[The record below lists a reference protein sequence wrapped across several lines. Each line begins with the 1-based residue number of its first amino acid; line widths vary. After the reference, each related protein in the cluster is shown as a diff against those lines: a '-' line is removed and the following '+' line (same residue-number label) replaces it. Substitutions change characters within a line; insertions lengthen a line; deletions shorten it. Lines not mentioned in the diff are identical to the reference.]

1 MTPQSVQDA
10 VEPRV
15 EGVFHSPI
23 ARIRRVV
30 PFLGPAFVASVAYM
44 DPGNF
49 ATNIQ
54 AGADYGYML
63 LWVLL
68 LSNMMALLIQSLSA
82 KLGIASGMTLPQAIR
97 MHTTRRMRIGLWLA
111 AEAAAMATDLA
122 EFLGAAVGMQILFG
136 LGLLPSALITAAISF
151 GILAFEQRG
160 HSRFEALIFVF
171 VAIIGACFVVE
182 IFISNP
188 SPAGIVRGMLVPE
201 IHSSAVYV
209 AVGMVGATVMP
220 HVVYLHSGL
229 VQHRHKIL
237 KGGSQ
242 KAHFRRELVDIALAM
257 NGAWLINSSMVVM
270 ASAAFFSS
278 GIPIDGIQDAERT
291 LRPLLGDGAAY
302 AFGIALLASG
312 LSSSTVGTMAGQ
324 MIVDGFMQWKVSVF
338 LRRFITMIPALIVI
352 GLGTNTLTTL
362 VASQVVLSL
371 VLPFAVVPLVWL
383 TNRGDVMGDMVNGRI
398 VKGLAL
404 LVTAIVIAMN
414 VVLLVVTAL
423 G

>member
-1 MTPQSVQDA
+1 MTPQSVQTA
-10 VEPRV
+10 VEPTPA
-15 EGVFHSPI
+15 GVIRSPL
-23 ARIRRVV
+23 ARIKRVT

-54 AGADYGYML
+54 AGANYGYML

-68 LSNMMALLIQSLSA
+68 LSNLMAILIQSLSA

-97 MHTTRRMRIGLWLA
+97 RHTGRRMRIGLWLA

-122 EFLGAAVGMQILFG
+122 EFLGAAVGMEILFG
-136 LGLLPSALITAAISF
+136 LGLLPSALITAVISF
-151 GILAFEQRG
+151 GLLAVEQRG
-160 HSRFEALIFVF
+160 HNRFEALIVVF

-188 SPAGIVRGMLVPE
+188 DPAGILHGMLVP
-201 IHSSAVYV
+201 HMTSSAVYV

-229 VQHRHKIL
+229 VLHRHKIL

-278 GIPIDGIQDAERT
+278 GIPINGIQDAEAT
-291 LRPLLGDGAAY
+291 LQPLLGQGAAY
-302 AFGIALLASG
+302 AFGIALWRPAS
-312 LSSSTVGTMAGQ
+312 
-324 MIVDGFMQWKVSVF
+324 
-338 LRRFITMIPALIVI
+338 RRRPSARW
-352 GLGTNTLTTL
+352 
-362 VASQVVLSL
+362 
-371 VLPFAVVPLVWL
+371 P
-383 TNRGDVMGDMVNGRI
+383 GR
-398 VKGLAL
+398 
-404 LVTAIVIAMN
+404 
-414 VVLLVVTAL
+414 
-423 G
+423 

>member
-1 MTPQSVQDA
+1 MTSRSLQSA
-10 VEPRV
+10 VAPIQGLQSPFARV
-15 EGVFHSPI
+15 
-23 ARIRRVV
+23 RRVL

-68 LSNMMALLIQSLSA
+68 LSNLMAILIQSLSA

-97 MHTTRRMRIGLWLA
+97 AHSTRRTRIWLWLA

-136 LGLLPSALITAAISF
+136 LGLFTSALVTAVLSFAMLAI
-151 GILAFEQRG
+151 QRRG
-160 HSRFEALIFVF
+160 HSRFEMLIIAF
-171 VAIIGACFVVE
+171 VAVIGACFFVE
-182 IFISNP
+182 VFISNP
-188 SPAGIVRGMLVPE
+188 DPAGILHGMLVPQLT
-201 IHSSAVYV
+201 SNAVYV
-209 AVGMVGATVMP
+209 AVAMVGATVMP

-229 VQHRHKIL
+229 VQPRNKLLDGNSKH
-237 KGGSQ
+237 Q
-242 KAHFRRELVDIALAM
+242 HFRRVPI
-257 NGAWLINSSMVVM
+257 
-270 ASAAFFSS
+270 S
-278 GIPIDGIQDAERT
+278 GIEDAQAT
-291 LRPLLGDGAAY
+291 LKPLLGEGAAY

-324 MIVDGFMQWKVSVF
+324 MIVDGFMQWRVSVF
-338 LRRFITMIPALIVI
+338 LRRFITMIPALVVI
-352 GLGTNTLTTL
+352 ALGANVLNTL

-371 VLPFAVVPLVWL
+371 VLPFAVIPLVWL
-383 TNRGDVMGDMVNGRI
+383 TRRRDVMGDMANGRMLH
-398 VKGLAL
+398 GLAV
-404 LVTAIVIAMN
+404 LVSCLVIAMN
-414 VVLLVVTAL
+414 VVLLAVTVL

>member
-1 MTPQSVQDA
+1 ML
-10 VEPRV
+10 
-15 EGVFHSPI
+15 
-23 ARIRRVV
+23 

-68 LSNMMALLIQSLSA
+68 LSNAMALLIQSLSA

-97 MHTTRRMRIGLWLA
+97 VHTSRRMRIGLWLA

-122 EFLGAAVGMQILFG
+122 EFLGAAVGMEILFG
-136 LGLLPSALITAAISF
+136 LGLLPSALITAVISF

-160 HSRFEALIFVF
+160 HNRFEALILVF
-171 VAIIGACFVVE
+171 VLVIGACFVVE
-182 IFISNP
+182 LFITNP
-188 SPAGIVRGMLVPE
+188 DPAGIVRGMLVPH
-201 IHSSAVYV
+201 ITASAVYV

-242 KAHFRRELVDIALAM
+242 KAHFKRELVDIALAM
-257 NGAWLINSSMVVM
+257 NFAWLINSSMVIM
-270 ASAAFFSS
+270 ASAVFFSS
-278 GIPIDGIQDAERT
+278 GVPVSGLEDAQAT
-291 LRPLLGDGAAY
+291 LKPLLGEGAAY

-338 LRRFITMIPALIVI
+338 LRRFITMIPALVVI
-352 GLGTNTLTTL
+352 ALGANVLDTL

-371 VLPFAVVPLVWL
+371 VLPFAVIPLVWL
-383 TNRGDVMGDMVNGRI
+383 TRRRDVMGDMANGRI
-398 VKGLAL
+398 LHGLAV
-404 LVTAIVIAMN
+404 LVSCLVIAMN
-414 VVLLVVTAL
+414 VVLLAVTVL

>member
-1 MTPQSVQDA
+1 LTPNA
-10 VEPRV
+10 VRAAVAPAETSGGLWERV
-15 EGVFHSPI
+15 
-23 ARIRRVV
+23 RRVL

-49 ATNIQ
+49 ATNVQ

-68 LSNMMALLIQSLSA
+68 ASNLMAILIQSLSA

-97 MHTTRRMRIGLWLA
+97 ANTGRKANIGLWIS

-122 EFLGAAVGMQILFG
+122 EFLGAAVGMHILFG
-136 LGLLPSALITAAISF
+136 LDLFVSALLTAVASF
-151 GILAFEQRG
+151 AILAIERRG
-160 HSRFEALIFVF
+160 HTRLEAVIFAF
-171 VAIIGACFVVE
+171 VAVIGACFFVE
-182 IFISNP
+182 IFVADP
-188 SPAGIVRGMLVPE
+188 DPGGIVRGMFVPQ
-201 IHSSAVYV
+201 ITSSAVYV

-229 VQHRHKIL
+229 VQPRNKLLDGNSKH
-237 KGGSQ
+237 Q
-242 KAHFRRELVDIALAM
+242 HFRRELVDIALAM
-257 NGAWLINSSMVVM
+257 NGAWLINSSMVIM
-270 ASAAFFSS
+270 ASAVFFSS
-278 GIPIDGIQDAERT
+278 GVPVSGLEDAQAT
-291 LRPLLGDGAAY
+291 LKPLLGEGAAY

-338 LRRFITMIPALIVI
+338 LRRFITMIPALVVI
-352 GLGTNTLTTL
+352 ALGANVLSTL

-371 VLPFAVVPLVWL
+371 VLPFAVIPLVWL
-383 TNRGDVMGDMVNGRI
+383 TRRRDVMGDMANGRI
-398 VKGLAL
+398 LHGLAV
-404 LVTAIVIAMN
+404 LVSCLVIAMN
-414 VVLLVVTAL
+414 VVLLAVTVL